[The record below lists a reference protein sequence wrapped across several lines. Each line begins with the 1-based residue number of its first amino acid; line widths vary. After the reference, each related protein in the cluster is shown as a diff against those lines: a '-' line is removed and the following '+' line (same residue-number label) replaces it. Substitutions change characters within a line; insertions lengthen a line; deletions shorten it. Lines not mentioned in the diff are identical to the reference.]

1 MAQKVFSKAKWLESA
16 NKQVED
22 GYLSDRE
29 VQDALGLWVNDLDG
43 KTYEEITANR
53 NEFSDDYFVIS

>member
-43 KTYEEITANR
+43 KTQAEIEASGNKGL
-53 NEFSDDYFVIS
+53 NPEWFV

>member
-22 GYLSDRE
+22 GYLWDRE
-29 VQDALGLWVNDLDG
+29 VQDALGHWVNGLDG
-43 KTYEEITANR
+43 KTQAEIEASGNKGL
-53 NEFSDDYFVIS
+53 NPEWFV

>member
-29 VQDALGLWVNDLDG
+29 VQDALGLWVNDRDG
-43 KTYEEITANR
+43 KAQAEIEASGNKGL
-53 NEFSDDYFVIS
+53 NPEWFV

>member
-22 GYLSDRE
+22 GYLSDME

-43 KTYEEITANR
+43 KTQAEIEASGNKGL
-53 NEFSDDYFVIS
+53 NPEWFV

>member
-29 VQDALGLWVNDLDG
+29 VQDALSLWVNDLDG
-43 KTYEEITANR
+43 KTQAEIEASGNKGL
-53 NEFSDDYFVIS
+53 NPEWFV

>member
-29 VQDALGLWVNDLDG
+29 VQDALGLWVNYLDG
-43 KTYEEITANR
+43 KTQAEIEASGNKGL
-53 NEFSDDYFVIS
+53 NPEWFV